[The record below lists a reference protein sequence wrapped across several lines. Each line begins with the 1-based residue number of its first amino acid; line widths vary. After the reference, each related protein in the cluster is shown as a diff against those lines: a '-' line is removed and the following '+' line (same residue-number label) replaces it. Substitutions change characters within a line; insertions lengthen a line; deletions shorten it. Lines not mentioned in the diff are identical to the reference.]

1 MLLIDDIF
9 IDDIIY
15 NLYIKKTFFLNF
27 LHFNNL
33 DPTSKI

>member
-15 NLYIKKTFFLNF
+15 NLYIKKNILFKFSAFLQSGP
-27 LHFNNL
+27 NL
-33 DPTSKI
+33 